1 MTAAAV
7 PDPALGPLRMMADRI
22 ARNREVIGKHYPSD
36 SATGKIL
43 ADGSWN
49 ILLRC
54 PSLVGTPVPAPPNP
68 AAEVAVPIEGVNTF
82 ANGLLQRARREWS
95 R

>member
-1 MTAAAV
+1 MPVIVPTANL
-7 PDPALGPLRMMADRI
+7 PRGPLRMMADRI

-36 SATGKIL
+36 SAAGRDL
-43 ADGSWN
+43 ADGSFN

-54 PSLVGTPVPAPPNP
+54 PSLVGTPDPPT
-68 AAEVAVPIEGVNTF
+68 ELAVPIAGVGTF
-82 ANGLLQRARREWS
+82 ANGLLRRAQREWS